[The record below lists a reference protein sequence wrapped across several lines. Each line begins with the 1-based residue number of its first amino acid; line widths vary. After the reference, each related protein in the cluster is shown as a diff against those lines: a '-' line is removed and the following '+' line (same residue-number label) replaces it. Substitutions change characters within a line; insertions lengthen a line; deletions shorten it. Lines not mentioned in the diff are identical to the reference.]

1 MGSPTAT
8 SRRATAL
15 PPEERRAAILDAVI
29 PLVVEHG
36 DRVTTKQIAEAA
48 GIAEGTIF
56 RVFAD
61 KTELFRAVGERMH
74 DQTPREQALAEID
87 RRLPLEEQLV
97 EAVAITQRRMVEIF
111 TVLSRLG
118 PAAHPRQPQP
128 LMDSPELARI
138 FAGHPQAI
146 RCDPAEAS
154 RILRAL
160 TLSMTHPMI
169 AGEQASPERIVEV
182 VLHGIGRGEVGGA

>member
-1 MGSPTAT
+1 M
-8 SRRATAL
+8 
-15 PPEERRAAILDAVI
+15 PPQERRAAILDAVI
-29 PLVVEHG
+29 PLVMEHG

-61 KTELFRAVGERMH
+61 KTELFRAIGERMH
-74 DQTPREQALAEID
+74 DQAPRERAIAEID
-87 RRLPLEEQLV
+87 RGRPLEEQLV

-118 PAAHPRQPQP
+118 PAAHPREPRP

-138 FAGHPQAI
+138 FEEI
-146 RCDPAEAS
+146 RKNTEQQEARGATPFAEITDDDIDNLFS
-154 RILRAL
+154 L
-160 TLSMTHPMI
+160 
-169 AGEQASPERIVEV
+169 
-182 VLHGIGRGEVGGA
+182 